1 MHRLLRTSSL
11 EGGPHQPGLSYQ
23 PCLRPEGRWLLVLRW
38 APAPPLVSHGGHP
51 LSFPLKAL
59 KTFAGWCTRDAP
71 VSHRS
76 PGINGTGHTYSHAT
90 WHRAGSG
97 CAAVHP
103 ICLWLV
109 SARSRSTDARQ
120 SIGHRTPSHTA
131 LNAAVV
137 VGATSINA
145 PASPFP
151 PPAQLQR
158 DSRVRASG
166 RHSPSG
172 PRGATRCPEVHGQS
186 RAPLGYLMPAGGGHM
201 ARGKDLFPLVW
212 VPRVH
217 ITDIFFYKFY

>member
-1 MHRLLRTSSL
+1 MHKGCTGQSSVSGHQWDGAYLLPRHLTQGGEWVRCRPSHLPMAGLSPVKVDWRTSID
-11 EGGPHQPGLSYQ
+11 
-23 PCLRPEGRWLLVLRW
+23 W
-38 APAPPLVSHGGHP
+38 
-51 LSFPLKAL
+51 
-59 KTFAGWCTRDAP
+59 T
-71 VSHRS
+71 
-76 PGINGTGHTYSHAT
+76 SHA
-90 WHRAGSG
+90 
-97 CAAVHP
+97 
-103 ICLWLV
+103 
-109 SARSRSTDARQ
+109 
-120 SIGHRTPSHTA
+120 SHTA

-166 RHSPSG
+166 RHNPSG

-186 RAPLGYLMPAGGGHM
+186 RAPLGYLMPPGGGHM